1 MLRMRFKKGSILV
14 VSIML
19 LSIILCFQLVA
30 CDEEDD
36 RIALTK
42 DNFEQYVTLSC
53 KGYGDPD
60 YYSRGYYSRL
70 FASASTV
77 GVSGYEYENVFV
89 TVKINFD
96 DGKNFADP
104 EIDLHL
110 NVGGSAYDSTSFMIC
125 KKDPNYIIPTSVSGS
140 TISAYTYYEIVS
152 VSGYVKRV

>member
-1 MLRMRFKKGSILV
+1 MKQKKLAILV
-14 VSIML
+14 VAMML
-19 LSIILCFQLVA
+19 VCILSIFQLVA
-30 CDEEDD
+30 CDKEDD

-42 DNFEQYVTLSC
+42 ENFEQYVTLSC

-77 GVSGYEYENVFV
+77 GVSGYEYENVFI

-96 DGKNFADP
+96 DGKNYADP
-104 EIDLHL
+104 EINLYL
-110 NVGGSAYDSTSFMIC
+110 NVGGSAYDSVSFMIC
-125 KKDPNYIIPTSVSGS
+125 KKDTSYIIPSSVSGS